1 MKPVELRFE
10 NVGNVLRCF
19 DRVFFSVPY
28 QAFSISFLAVSLVLI

>member
-19 DRVFFSVPY
+19 DTVFFFFGPY
-28 QAFSISFLAVSLVLI
+28 QEFSISF